1 MVREDN
7 RTFERPRGQ
16 AWGNEAQRA
25 VLHAIAEDVAR
36 RSGHRVAVIEALRS
50 DGNLEFVAIAGSPD
64 GSERLM
70 GEATPVAMI
79 DRLVAAG
86 AHVDGWVHLPAE
98 RIDDETRAW
107 VDTYGHTPDVPGGDG
122 PDAWHPEDLLMRLL
136 TSDDGAVRAVLW
148 LDEPLSGLRPTPE
161 TIAAVNAEIEVMYE
175 AIVSIVERELYGEQV
190 RMVTQARTA
199 VRSVRPGLEVEAVMR
214 ELADAMVEAMP
225 IDFFD
230 VLLAGATSPPL
241 EPHTAELEEHMRE
254 VWLRRGHVVIEPDRV
269 WGVAGTA
276 VPTPHVMAIAMAD
289 RGLGSLLL
297 VPIGMGEEYLGTMG
311 LGRLVGGARWID
323 SEINAAAAVAS
334 DLAGVVLD
342 ARIMERERRVSST
355 LREINDHRRDMVVTL
370 AHELRNPVSVLW
382 THLELLGHEPATGP
396 ARESLQAM
404 DRAARRIEDMI
415 EALMALAAVSD
426 PDRAVTAAPVDLS
439 ALVREGCEFLAS
451 VAARADVALD
461 CDIADGVV
469 VVGEEGGLQ
478 RMVANLLSNAV
489 KYTPEGGRVAVT
501 LEGANGEA
509 GSVRLTCA
517 DTGIGISQADLAHVF
532 TPFFRSG
539 DPAARGRPGTGLG
552 LSILE
557 RVVRVH
563 DGAVEV
569 TSEVGAGTTF
579 VVRLP
584 PGPEDATAQVPVG

>member
-36 RSGHRVAVIEALRS
+36 RAGHRVAVIEALRS

-70 GEATPVAMI
+70 GEATPLLMM

-107 VDTYGHTPDVPGGDG
+107 VDQYGHTPDVPGGDG
-122 PDAWHPEDLLMRLL
+122 PDAWHPEDLLLRVL
-136 TSDDGAVRAVLW
+136 TSEDGAVRAVLW

-161 TIAAVNAEIEVMYE
+161 TIAAVNGEIAVMYE
-175 AIVSIVERELYGEQV
+175 AIVSIVERELYGEHV

-241 EPHTAELEEHMRE
+241 EPYTAELEEHMRE
-254 VWLRRGHVVIEPDRV
+254 VWLRRGHVVIEPDRL

-276 VPTPHVMAIAMAD
+276 VPTPAVMATAMEE

-297 VPIGMGEEYLGTMG
+297 MPIGMGEEYLGTMG
-311 LGRLVGGARWID
+311 LGREVGGPRWID

-334 DLAGVVLD
+334 DLAGVVVD
-342 ARIMERERRVSST
+342 ARIMDRERLLNAE

-382 THLELLGHEPATGP
+382 THLELLGHDSATGT
-396 ARESLQAM
+396 ARESLEAM
-404 DRAARRIEDMI
+404 DRAARRIEDMT

-426 PDRAVTAAPVDLS
+426 PDRAVTPVPVDLS
-439 ALVREGCEFLAS
+439 AVVREGCAFLAP
-451 VAARADVALD
+451 VAARDRVALD
-461 CDIADGVV
+461 ANIADGVV
-469 VVGEEGGLQ
+469 VVGEESAIQ

-489 KYTPEGGRVAVT
+489 KYTHEGGRVAVT
-501 LEGANGEA
+501 LEAADSEDD
-509 GSVRLTCA
+509 SVRLTCA
-517 DTGIGISQADLAHVF
+517 DTGIGISAADLPHVF

-539 DPAARGRPGTGLG
+539 DPAARARPGTGLG

-557 RVVRVH
+557 RVVRAH
-563 DGAVEV
+563 EGTVEV

-584 PGPEDATAQVPVG
+584 PAPDDAPAQVSEG